1 MQNNGNTDNILF
13 IYGVRLLTKRNLN
26 INISKN
32 DDTNMIGTDIGT
44 DIYISI
50 QLITYLGVSD
60 SWLIGNCE
68 SFFDIIS

>member
-32 DDTNMIGTDIGT
+32 DDTNMIGTDI
-44 DIYISI
+44 
-50 QLITYLGVSD
+50 V
-60 SWLIGNCE
+60 GNWVLV
-68 SFFDIIS
+68 